1 VLVRE
6 VERRMSGLIRVMLVA
21 LVVAGGIGAALFG
34 ARLYRTWEVAR
45 SAEAAGAPDTAGVR
59 AWMTI
64 GHVAATYGVPSAAL
78 AERLGVPAELAD
90 RVTLRGLAR
99 QRGQSPV
106 LLIAETQRAIA
117 DLRGMG
123 HVVLTSRRPA
133 EGVAR
138 STG

>member
-1 VLVRE
+1 
-6 VERRMSGLIRVMLVA
+6 MSGPIRVMLVA

-45 SAEAAGAPDTAGVR
+45 SAEAAGAPDTAGIR

-64 GHVAATYGVPSAAL
+64 GYVATTYGVPSAPL
-78 AERLGVPAELAD
+78 AERLGIPAELAD

-99 QRGQSPV
+99 QRGQSP
-106 LLIAETQRAIA
+106 LLVIAETQRAIA
-117 DLRGMG
+117 ELRGTGRAM
-123 HVVLTSRRPA
+123 LPSPRLA

-138 STG
+138 STS